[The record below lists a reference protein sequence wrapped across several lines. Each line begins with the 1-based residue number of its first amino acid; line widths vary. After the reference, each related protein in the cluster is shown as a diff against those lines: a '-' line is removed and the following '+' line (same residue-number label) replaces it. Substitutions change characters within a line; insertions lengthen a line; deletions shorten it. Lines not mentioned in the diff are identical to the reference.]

1 MNELQVFQYNSMEVR
16 TVRKDGEPWFV
27 LKDVC
32 QVLDISHV
40 KDTADRLDQDEV
52 GQTEVTDRL
61 GRKQMTTIISESG
74 LYAVILRS
82 DKPEAKPFRKWV
94 TAEVLPSIRQNG
106 GYIMGREGMAPEEL
120 LAQALL
126 VAQRTLERQE
136 AALKAMEEEPRP
148 AGRASLRASCSLLE
162 PLRAEPHVSLRPGA
176 GARGFVTVLY
186 LGYYLDLTPTECFN
200 IETET
205 ARIAYTE
212 KALPV
217 RGRGELPLNGILVA
231 RLHRHL
237 TLDHPGRR
245 LLIPD
250 RRWMSQTVQAFQAF
264 LDAFWPIAQGKNRS
278 AGRTNM
284 PCLTWAPPV

>member
-1 MNELQVFQYNSMEVR
+1 M
-16 TVRKDGEPWFV
+16 
-27 LKDVC
+27 
-32 QVLDISHV
+32 
-40 KDTADRLDQDEV
+40 
-52 GQTEVTDRL
+52 
-61 GRKQMTTIISESG
+61 
-74 LYAVILRS
+74 
-82 DKPEAKPFRKWV
+82 
-94 TAEVLPSIRQNG
+94 
-106 GYIMGREGMAPEEL
+106 
-120 LAQALL
+120 
-126 VAQRTLERQE
+126 
-136 AALKAMEEEPRP
+136 
-148 AGRASLRASCSLLE
+148 
-162 PLRAEPHVSLRPGA
+162 
-176 GARGFVTVLY
+176 LY

-245 LLIPD
+245 LLSPD
-250 RRWMSQTVQAFQAF
+250 RRWMSQTGQAFQTF
-264 LDAFWPIAQGKNRS
+264 LDAFWPSAQGKNRS